1 MSTAV
6 VFGATGYAGSRIAA
20 ELVRRG
26 HHVIAVARDVS
37 AVPADRE
44 ARAGSVHDAA
54 FVREVTDGV
63 HDVVVALH
71 AAPGEEGG
79 PTLLD
84 ALPALRD
91 AAESAGARLALVGG
105 AGSLHVSEG
114 GPLLFDTPDFPA
126 AFAGEA
132 KAHGAVLEALREDTT
147 GLDWLY
153 VSPAASFGSYNPG
166 ERTGT
171 YRLGGDVLLS
181 DAEGRSDISG
191 DDFALAFVDALEDRT
206 QRRRRISV
214 AY

>member
-1 MSTAV
+1 M
-6 VFGATGYAGSRIAA
+6 
-20 ELVRRG
+20 
-26 HHVIAVARDVS
+26 
-37 AVPADRE
+37 
-44 ARAGSVHDAA
+44 
-54 FVREVTDGV
+54 
-63 HDVVVALH
+63 
-71 AAPGEEGG
+71 
-79 PTLLD
+79 LD

-91 AAESAGARLALVGG
+91 AAESARARLALVGG

-153 VSPAASFGSYNPG
+153 LSPAASFGSYNPG

-171 YRLGGDVLLS
+171 YRLGGDVPLS

-191 DDFALAFVDALEDRT
+191 DDFALAFVDVLEDRT
-206 QRRRRISV
+206 QSASARLRRLLNGRRRGRRDLSRWTSTSGTPG
-214 AY
+214 ARAARCSGSSGTSGPC